1 MKAVGYLFMGIILGA
16 VMGWFLGFLR
26 LPDVAIKPSFFMGF
40 FLCAVLFSV
49 AFVLA
54 KSWKKEIDER
64 VTREKNS
71 ENEEWKSVGGRA
83 SRFRKIAL
91 TFVIA
96 GMLFIIFLT
105 WQQRAFFKKQME
117 QQDKKIREQAELIE
131 SARKSNMVSLMSNVL
146 ADVKEELKNSDT
158 LSDDAVAKVA
168 ALSFSFKPYR
178 RSEGDT
184 LSAKELS
191 PERGQLLIFLLLMK
205 MDSISFDRIK
215 QRTSFAA
222 ADLKGADLQN
232 ADLGGAI
239 LNGANLKGADL
250 SGADLNHADLKDANL
265 WGAKLNRANLSGA
278 DLKRADLRWAQL
290 NGTDLRAAVMDGAQM
305 SGAQLL
311 KSDLEKASVQYAFL
325 EGTLLNEANLAGV
338 NFVGSGMKRTNLDR
352 ADLTRSDLR
361 TADLSEAN
369 LSGAILDKVLVD
381 SNWNDKVNGW
391 RLTGVKEVQGEY
403 SAITDSLDQW
413 KHAVYRLK
421 KNDRQ

>member
-1 MKAVGYLFMGIILGA
+1 MKGVRNLLIGVILGA

-40 FLCAVLFSV
+40 FICAVLFLLV
-49 AFVLA
+49 FVLA
-54 KSWKKEIDER
+54 KSWKKETDEQ
-64 VTREKNS
+64 VTIGKNAK
-71 ENEEWKSVGGRA
+71 NEEWNPMRGRA
-83 SRFRKIAL
+83 IRKIAV
-91 TFVIA
+91 TFAIG
-96 GMLFIIFLT
+96 GMLLIIFLT
-105 WQQRAFFKKQME
+105 WQQRSFFKKQME
-117 QQDKKIREQAELIE
+117 KQDKKIREQAELIE
-131 SARKSNMVSLMSNVL
+131 SARKSNMVYLMSNVL
-146 ADVKEELKNSDT
+146 ADVKEELKKSDT
-158 LSDDAVAKVA
+158 LSEDAVARVA

-178 RSEGDT
+178 RLEGDT
-184 LSAKELS
+184 LSGKELS

-215 QRTSFAA
+215 QRASFAS
-222 ADLKGADLQN
+222 ADLKGVDLEN

-250 SGADLNHADLKDANL
+250 NDADLNHADLKDANL
-265 WGAKLNRANLSGA
+265 WGAKLNGADLSGA

-290 NGTDLRAAVMDGAQM
+290 NGTDLRSAVMDGAQM

-311 KSDLEKASVQYAFL
+311 KSDLQKASVQYAFL
-325 EGTLLNEANLAGV
+325 EGALLNEANLTQV
-338 NFVGSGMKRTNLDR
+338 NFVGSGMKRTNLGM

-361 TADLSEAN
+361 TADLTEAS

-381 SNWNDKVNGW
+381 SNWNDKINGW
-391 RLTGVKEVQGEY
+391 RLTGVKEIQGEY

-421 KNDRQ
+421 KN